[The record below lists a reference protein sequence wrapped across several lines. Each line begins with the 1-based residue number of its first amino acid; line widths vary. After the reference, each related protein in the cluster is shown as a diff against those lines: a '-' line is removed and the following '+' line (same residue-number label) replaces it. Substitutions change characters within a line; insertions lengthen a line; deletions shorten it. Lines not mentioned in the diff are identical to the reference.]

1 MKKRKRLLFG
11 FIVAVL
17 VIVTVEACLHIAHFV
32 ISGVQKKEKSKYSEY
47 MTSLSKEDRKGS
59 TGIDWNLLD
68 TLQYLSWRR
77 EEQVGK
83 YVNINSQGIRKTWL
97 PAGAPKRF
105 AETIYIFGGSSL
117 WGEGAGDDYT
127 IPSYFSKLLNNN
139 EYNYLVY
146 NYGEGGHTF
155 TREVINLIILLRE
168 GHRPDYVIFYDGAND
183 VDGAYQSAI
192 PGGTFHGI
200 RRKLERIKQNDIL
213 MDIYFFG
220 SDLADLIKR
229 HSMIYKICKEKIST
243 YLPRRQRYSNRELH
257 SLADGIIEYY
267 VKSKDLLDR
276 LSIAYGFKYICFW
289 QPVLFSKKNLTNE
302 ETKIYQKRKGDQLGR
317 LYAIVN
323 GILAGKPLTNF
334 FNTSSIL
341 DNTFNRCYLDFC
353 HLFEKGNEVVA
364 KEMYR
369 VFKKEFLS
377 DTR

>member
-1 MKKRKRLLFG
+1 MKKRKQLLFG

-17 VIVTVEACLHIAHFV
+17 GIITVEACLHIAHFV
-32 ISGVQKKEKSKYSEY
+32 VLGVQKKEKSKDSEY
-47 MTSLSKEDRKGS
+47 MISLSKEDKEAS
-59 TGIDWNLLD
+59 MGIDWTLLN
-68 TLQYLSWRR
+68 TLQYLKWRR
-77 EEQVGK
+77 EEYAGK

-105 AETIYIFGGSSL
+105 TETIYIFGGSPL
-117 WGEGAGDDYT
+117 WGIGAGDDYT

-146 NYGEGGHTF
+146 NYGESGYTF
-155 TREVINLIILLRE
+155 TREVINLILLLRE

-183 VDGAYQSAI
+183 VDAAYQSAI
-192 PGGTFHGI
+192 PGGTFHLVS
-200 RRKLERIKQNDIL
+200 RKLERIKQNDIL
-213 MDIYFFG
+213 MDIYFFWR
-220 SDLADLIKR
+220 DLTDLVKR
-229 HSMIYKICKEKIST
+229 HSMIYRVSKEKISI
-243 YLPRRQRYSNRELH
+243 YLPRRQRYSNKELH

-267 VKSKDLLDR
+267 VKSKSLLDH

-302 ETKIYQKRKGDQLGR
+302 EIKIYQKQKGNQLSR
-317 LYAIVN
+317 LYIIVN
-323 GILAGKPLTNF
+323 GILAEKPLTNF
-334 FNTSSIL
+334 FNISNIL
-341 DNTFNRCYLDFC
+341 DNTLKRYYFDFC
-353 HLFEKGNEVVA
+353 HLSEEGNEAVA